1 MRKKKELT
9 EAEKRDL
16 AMKYEV
22 AEELGLLEK
31 VERCGWRGLTS
42 RESGRIGGIMGTRK
56 TAERKRTEADR
67 SGQSGQSGHLKG
79 QAVDRGVDR
88 GMDSRKTFPVYK
100 DSCLHLKTDR
110 AII

>member
-1 MRKKKELT
+1 MYNKVELCGVNTGQLPVLT

-31 VERCGWRGLTS
+31 VERYGWRGLTS

-56 TAERKRTEADR
+56 TAERKRTEAD
-67 SGQSGQSGHLKG
+67 K
-79 QAVDRGVDR
+79 VDRVD
-88 GMDSRKTFPVYK
+88 T
-100 DSCLHLKTDR
+100 
-110 AII
+110 

>member
-42 RESGRIGGIMGTRK
+42 RESGRIGGIMGK
-56 TAERKRTEADR
+56 RKRAQMQEGKNEKKADE
-67 SGQSGQSGHLKG
+67 
-79 QAVDRGVDR
+79 
-88 GMDSRKTFPVYK
+88 
-100 DSCLHLKTDR
+100 
-110 AII
+110 